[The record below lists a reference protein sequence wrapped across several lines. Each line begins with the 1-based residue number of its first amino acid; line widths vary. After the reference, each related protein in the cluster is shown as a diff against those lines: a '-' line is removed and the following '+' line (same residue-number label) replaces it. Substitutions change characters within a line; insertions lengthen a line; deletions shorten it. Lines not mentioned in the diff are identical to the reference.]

1 MDPGVVW
8 SAVGAL
14 GAVAA
19 AVVAAWAARQSRIS
33 AEHANAAAE
42 TLATIERDRRHAELT
57 PQFQV
62 TVDDG
67 GSGNRD
73 RLVLLMR
80 LTGPPGLDQLGG
92 LTVRIRDDNYRRWVG
107 ELPVGATREQVENCI
122 WGPYRLVPGLG
133 SDDGRAD
140 KTGRFAQYD
149 AALPIGEDVAYPIVS
164 NRGTGGRSC
173 CGVGGLGMA
182 ELPSAACGGMA
193 WAGFAGLRIAGVTGR
208 DPDRW
213 RDDGGRVLGVS
224 RAGRGPGRL
233 RPGRCRRC
241 GRIRAGSR
249 SAC

>member
-149 AALPIGEDVAYPIVS
+149 AALPIGEDVAYPIEVTQVPPWLHKS
-164 NRGTGGRSC
+164 QQEWREYWKSGHR
-173 CGVGGLGMA
+173 LGETILMTIEA
-182 ELPSAACGGMA
+182 
-193 WAGFAGLRIAGVTGR
+193 RVTGQSTWNL
-208 DPDRW
+208 PYEIK
-213 RDDGGRVLGVS
+213 L
-224 RAGRGPGRL
+224 GPGRPVL
-233 RPGRCRRC
+233 LSWAPHNFRTTLT
-241 GRIRAGSR
+241 
-249 SAC
+249 